1 VIEEPALDE
10 EGALI
15 AGRVAP
21 GRGCGSGA
29 IGVGASAVFL
39 CGCCRRTGI
48 VAIAVFPSDL
58 AVQVVDG
65 MFAFPLPREP
75 ASLPYCDF
83 FGSMPA
89 DRIPGNLVHPESAG
103 IMDRMNVSMESHF
116 CHLLFLWF
124 VTLLSAVPRRVYEA
138 GPC

>member
-15 AGRVAP
+15 AGRMARPAGVAGRAP
-21 GRGCGSGA
+21 LMWVHQRFFSAGAAGGRGSLP
-29 IGVGASAVFL
+29 S
-39 CGCCRRTGI
+39 
-48 VAIAVFPSDL
+48 VFPSDL